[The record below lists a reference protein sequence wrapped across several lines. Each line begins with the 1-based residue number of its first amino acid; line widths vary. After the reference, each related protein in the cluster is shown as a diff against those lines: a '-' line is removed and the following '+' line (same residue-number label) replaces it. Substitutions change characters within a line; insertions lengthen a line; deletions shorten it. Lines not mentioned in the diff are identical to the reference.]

1 MKFVY
6 HVLLLSLQAGLT
18 FGVLLGGYLILALLD
33 YRGGFPA
40 FIGLLTFQPV
50 MGALLSLATIGVC
63 FLVGLPLRL
72 TAFGRWWRQRAF
84 LALGGAIAGGS
95 LLVLSLFLKEGTHSA
110 PFTETRGL
118 VLASSGWF
126 LLAFCLLHI
135 FPPDTLLHRVGM
147 RFVNTTP
154 SAFTSPGKQD
164 FGGSEKA

>member
-1 MKFVY
+1 MKFLY

-18 FGVLLGGYLILALLD
+18 FGVLLGSYLILALLD

-50 MGALLSLATIGVC
+50 MGALLSLATIGIC

-84 LALGGAIAGGS
+84 LALGGAIAGGA
-95 LLVLSLFLKEGTHSA
+95 LLVLSLFLEGSQSGTS
-110 PFTETRGL
+110 TEPKSL

-135 FPPDTLLHRVGM
+135 FPPDTLLHRVRM
-147 RFVNTTP
+147 RFLNTTSSSFP
-154 SAFTSPGKQD
+154 DLSKQD
-164 FGGSEKA
+164 FSRAGHL